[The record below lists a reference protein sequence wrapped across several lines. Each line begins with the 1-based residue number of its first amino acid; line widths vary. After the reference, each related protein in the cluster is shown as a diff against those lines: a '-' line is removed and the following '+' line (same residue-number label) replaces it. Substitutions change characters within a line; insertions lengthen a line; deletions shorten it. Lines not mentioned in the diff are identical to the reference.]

1 MVTEEVENMTE
12 ISIMAE
18 DVGEK
23 MVLPIHIFP
32 EQEAEEHFLLVVVV
46 GVVVH
51 LATRL
56 VVNVQGKTRTFQS
69 GPWMMTLIVESTLE
83 EHLIHQVSYLLK
95 I

>member
-1 MVTEEVENMTE
+1 MTE
-12 ISIMAE
+12 ISIMVE

-23 MVLPIHIFP
+23 IPIHIFP
-32 EQEAEEHFLLVVVV
+32 EQDVEEHFLLVVVV

-83 EHLIHQVSYLLK
+83 EHLIHQVSAPS
-95 I
+95 